1 MNSTS
6 PAHSNAI
13 ISLLLLTMIAL
24 CSTAAQLP
32 AGGCAGE
39 LIAFSPCLPFVSS
52 PPNNVTSSASSQCCG
67 VFSSAFESA
76 DGACLCYLIQQPLI
90 LGFPLNATKLLAL
103 SSLCP
108 PGNATSARNASLE
121 SFCIG
126 SPALPPL
133 QGTTGPGLGLQPPT
147 TSDSAPAK
155 SPPHFPSFPAE
166 PPGHL
171 PTLPSSPP
179 NSSVQPEKMDIIR
192 IWFQQGIIVV
202 IVLIQAYL

>member
-126 SPALPPL
+126 FLDSWTSYLFLVFFFNNFFAML
-133 QGTTGPGLGLQPPT
+133 QNFGICFF
-147 TSDSAPAK
+147 
-155 SPPHFPSFPAE
+155 FPQKNAANGQS
-166 PPGHL
+166 
-171 PTLPSSPP
+171 
-179 NSSVQPEKMDIIR
+179 
-192 IWFQQGIIVV
+192 
-202 IVLIQAYL
+202 